1 MTQLES
7 AILEITSILDELHV
21 PYMLIGGLAV
31 SLWGEPRSTLDIHLS
46 LLVEP
51 AEFDSIVA
59 TLSARMHPLPQ
70 DALAFARETRVLP
83 VVSSQ
88 GVRADLIFAALPM
101 ELEAIRRAQPM
112 QVGGRMVNVASLED
126 LILMKLV
133 SEREKDAEDARRL
146 LVRFKGKIDCDYL
159 EPRLSELA
167 EALAR
172 PEILEVFLAGLQRDL
187 QKQRPG
193 PVETKPE
200 EMFERGLLS
209 Q

>member
-7 AILEITSILDELHV
+7 ALLEIASILDDLRV

-31 SLWGEPRSTLDIHLS
+31 SLWGEPRSTLDIDLS
-46 LLVEP
+46 LWVEP

-59 TLSARMHPLPQ
+59 AISARVRPLPQ
-70 DALAFARETRVLP
+70 DALVFARETRVLP

-88 GVRADLIFAALPM
+88 GVRADLVFAALPQ

-112 QVGGRMVNVASLED
+112 PVGSSMVNVASVED

-146 LVRFKGKIDCDYL
+146 LLRFKGKIDRDYL
-159 EPRLSELA
+159 EPRLTELA
-167 EALAR
+167 EALSR
-172 PEILEVFLAGLQRDL
+172 PGILEVFLAGLKSAPPR
-187 QKQRPG
+187 
-193 PVETKPE
+193 
-200 EMFERGLLS
+200 
-209 Q
+209 

>member
-7 AILEITSILDELHV
+7 ALLEITSILDDLRV
-21 PYMLIGGLAV
+21 PYVLIGGLAV

-46 LLVEP
+46 LSVEP
-51 AEFDSIVA
+51 ADFDSTVA
-59 TLSARMHPLPQ
+59 ALSARMCPLPQ

-83 VVSSQ
+83 VESSQ
-88 GVRADLIFAALPM
+88 GVRADLIFAALPA
-101 ELEAIRRAQPM
+101 ELEAIRRARPM
-112 QVGGRMVNVASLED
+112 QVGGGMVNVASLED

-146 LVRFKGKIDCDYL
+146 LVRFKGKIDRDYL

-172 PEILEVFLAGLQRDL
+172 PGILEVFR
-187 QKQRPG
+187 R
-193 PVETKPE
+193 
-200 EMFERGLLS
+200 EM
-209 Q
+209 